1 MNKERELYNKI
12 KYFNITIPPPIPPP
26 IQIIKIPIVENKQ
39 NISTTENT
47 YGRFAN
53 HFIRNMASHIL
64 AKKYNLKFI
73 YSYYNEIKELGI
85 DLFIDGINSYNE
97 TIEIYNANLME
108 YINNIS
114 INKNIIMNDYYQLKE
129 FILYLK
135 KYFDDNNLFNQVKIK
150 NIYNSKYNTNNDM
163 FVHVRLGD
171 ILISNNNLPFEY
183 YDNIISTIKF
193 ENGYISSDTIN
204 HEICQ
209 KLINKYNLIKIEL
222 NEIQTIM
229 YGSTCKYIVLSEG
242 TFSWL
247 VGFLG
252 IYSKVYVPK
261 NNRWHGDIFVLPEW
275 IKS

>member
-1 MNKERELYNKI
+1 MNKERELYNKM
-12 KYFNITIPPPIPPP
+12 KYFNTNILIMEKP
-26 IQIIKIPIVENKQ
+26 IIKNKSIIQ
-39 NISTTENT
+39 NISTTLNT
-47 YGRFAN
+47 SGRFAN

-73 YSYYNEIKELGI
+73 YSYHNEIKELGI

-97 TIEIYNANLME
+97 TIEIYDTNLMD
-108 YINNIS
+108 YINNII
-114 INKNIIMNDYYQLKE
+114 INKNIIMNNCYQSKE

-135 KYFDDNNLFNQVKIK
+135 KYFDDNHLFDQIKIK
-150 NIYNSKYNTNNDM
+150 NIYNSRYDTNNDL

-171 ILISNNNLPFEY
+171 TIGFNLSFEY
-183 YDNIISTIKF
+183 YDNIISKIKF

-204 HEICQ
+204 HEICK

-229 YGSTCKYIVLSEG
+229 YGSTCKYIVLSQG

-247 VGFLG
+247 IGFLG
-252 IYSKVYVPK
+252 IYSEIYVPSTHT
-261 NNRWHGDIFVLPEW
+261 WHGNIFVIPEW
-275 IKS
+275 IKC

>member
-1 MNKERELYNKI
+1 MNKEKELYNKI
-12 KYFNITIPPPIPPP
+12 K
-26 IQIIKIPIVENKQ
+26 IIKNKPIVK
-39 NISTTENT
+39 NISTTEDT
-47 YGRFAN
+47 SGRFAN
-53 HFIRNMASHIL
+53 HFIRNMAAHIL
-64 AKKYNLKFI
+64 SKKYNLKFI

-85 DLFIDGINSYNE
+85 DLFIDGVNSYE
-97 TIEIYNANLME
+97 ESVSIYDCNLME
-108 YINNIS
+108 YINNIL
-114 INKNIIMNDYYQLKE
+114 INKNIIMNDCYQLKE

-135 KYFDDNNLFNQVKIK
+135 KYFDDNNLFEQVKIK
-150 NIYNSKYNTNNDM
+150 NIYNSRYNKNNDL

-171 ILISNNNLPFEY
+171 IIGTYNLPFEY

-222 NEIQTIM
+222 NEVQTIM
-229 YGSTCKYIVLSEG
+229 YGSTYKYIVLSGG

-247 VGFLG
+247 IGFLG
-252 IYSKVYVPK
+252 IYSNVYVPK
-261 NNRWHGDIFVLPEW
+261 NNRWYGDIFVLPDW

>member
-1 MNKERELYNKI
+1 MNKERELYNKM
-12 KYFNITIPPPIPPP
+12 KYFNITIPP
-26 IQIIKIPIVENKQ
+26 N
-39 NISTTENT
+39 
-47 YGRFAN
+47 GRFAN

-85 DLFIDGINSYNE
+85 NLFIDGVNLYEESVSINNC
-97 TIEIYNANLME
+97 NLME

-114 INKNIIMNDYYQLKE
+114 INKNIIMNDYYQTKE

-135 KYFDDNNLFNQVKIK
+135 KYFDDNNLFDQVKIK
-150 NIYNSKYNTNNDM
+150 NIYNLKYNKNNEM

-171 ILISNNNLPFEY
+171 ILISNNNLLFEY
-183 YDNIISTIKF
+183 YDNIISKIKF

-229 YGSTCKYIVLSEG
+229 YGSTCKYIVLSGG

-247 VGFLG
+247 IGFLG
-252 IYSKVYVPK
+252 IYSEIYVPSIT
-261 NNRWHGDIFVLPEW
+261 RWHGDIFVLPEW
-275 IKS
+275 IKC

>member
-1 MNKERELYNKI
+1 MNKERESYNKM
-12 KYFNITIPPPIPPP
+12 KYFNTN
-26 IQIIKIPIVENKQ
+26 IQIIKNKPIIENKSIIEY
-39 NISTTENT
+39 ISNT
-47 YGRFAN
+47 NNTSGRFAN

-73 YSYYNEIKELGI
+73 YSYYNEIKQLGI
-85 DLFIDGINSYNE
+85 DLFIDGINSYDD
-97 TIEIYNANLME
+97 IISIYDCNLME

-114 INKNIIMNDYYQLKE
+114 INKSIIMNDCYQSKE

-135 KYFDDNNLFNQVKIK
+135 KYFDDNNLFDQIKIK
-150 NIYNSKYNTNNDM
+150 NIYNSRYDTNNDI

-171 ILISNNNLPFEY
+171 TIGFNLSFEY
-183 YDNIISTIKF
+183 YDNIISKIKF

-247 VGFLG
+247 IGFLAL
-252 IYSKVYVPK
+252 YSIVYVPSIHT
-261 NNRWHGDIFVLPEW
+261 WHGDIFVLPEW

>member
-1 MNKERELYNKI
+1 MNKERELYNKM
-12 KYFNITIPPPIPPP
+12 KFFNTNILIIEKP
-26 IQIIKIPIVENKQ
+26 IIKNKSIIE
-39 NISTTENT
+39 NISTTLNT
-47 YGRFAN
+47 SGRFAN

-85 DLFIDGINSYNE
+85 DLFVDGVNSYE
-97 TIEIYNANLME
+97 ESIVIDEYNLMD

-114 INKNIIMNDYYQLKE
+114 INKNIIMNNYYQIKE

-135 KYFDDNNLFNQVKIK
+135 KYFEDNNLMDQIKIK
-150 NIYNSKYNTNNDM
+150 NIYNSRYDTNNDM

-171 ILISNNNLPFEY
+171 TIGFNLPFEY

-209 KLINKYNLIKIEL
+209 KLINKYNLKKIEL

-247 VGFLG
+247 IGFLG
-252 IYSKVYVPK
+252 IYSKVYIQSINKWHGDIFV
-261 NNRWHGDIFVLPEW
+261 WHGDIFVLPEW
-275 IKS
+275 IKC

>member
-1 MNKERELYNKI
+1 MNKERESYNKM
-12 KYFNITIPPPIPPP
+12 KYFNTNILIIEKP
-26 IQIIKIPIVENKQ
+26 IIKNKSIIENT
-39 NISTTENT
+39 STTLNT
-47 YGRFAN
+47 SGRFAN

-97 TIEIYNANLME
+97 TIEIYDANLID

-114 INKNIIMNDYYQLKE
+114 INKNIIMNDCYQSKE

-135 KYFDDNNLFNQVKIK
+135 KYFDDNHLFDQIKIK
-150 NIYNSKYNTNNDM
+150 NIYNSRYDTNNDI

-171 ILISNNNLPFEY
+171 TIGFNLSFEY
-183 YDNIISTIKF
+183 YDNIISKIKF

-247 VGFLG
+247 IGFLG
-252 IYSKVYVPK
+252 IYSEIYVPSIHT
-261 NNRWHGDIFVLPEW
+261 WHGDIFVLPEW

>member
-1 MNKERELYNKI
+1 MNKEKELYNKI
-12 KYFNITIPPPIPPP
+12 KFFNIIIPPPIP
-26 IQIIKIPIVENKQ
+26 IIKNKPIVK

-47 YGRFAN
+47 SGRFAN
-53 HFIRNMASHIL
+53 HFIRNMAAHIL
-64 AKKYNLKFI
+64 SKKYNLKFI

-85 DLFIDGINSYNE
+85 DLFIDGVNSYE
-97 TIEIYNANLME
+97 EDVSIYDCNLME
-108 YINNIS
+108 YINNIL
-114 INKNIIMNDYYQLKE
+114 INKNIIMNDCYQSKE

-135 KYFDDNNLFNQVKIK
+135 KYFDDNNLFEQVKIK
-150 NIYNSKYNTNNDM
+150 NIYNSRYNKNNDL

-204 HEICQ
+204 NEICQ

-222 NEIQTIM
+222 NEVQTIM
-229 YGSTCKYIVLSEG
+229 YGSTYKYIVLSEG

-247 VGFLG
+247 IGFLG

-261 NNRWHGDIFVLPEW
+261 NNRWHGDIFVLPDW

>member
-1 MNKERELYNKI
+1 MNRERELYNKI
-12 KYFNITIPPPIPPP
+12 KYFNITIPP
-26 IQIIKIPIVENKQ
+26 N
-39 NISTTENT
+39 
-47 YGRFAN
+47 GGFAN

-73 YSYYNEIKELGI
+73 YSYYNEIKQLGI
-85 DLFIDGINSYNE
+85 DLFIDGINSYDD
-97 TIEIYNANLME
+97 IISIYDCNLME

-114 INKNIIMNDYYQLKE
+114 INKNIIMNDYYQTKE

-135 KYFDDNNLFNQVKIK
+135 KYFDDNNLFDQVKIK
-150 NIYNSKYNTNNDM
+150 NIYNLKYNKNNDM
-163 FVHVRLGD
+163 FVHVRLGN

-183 YDNIISTIKF
+183 YDNIISKIKF

-209 KLINKYNLIKIEL
+209 KLINKYNLVKIEL

-229 YGSTCKYIVLSEG
+229 YGSTCKYIVLSGG

-247 VGFLG
+247 IGFLG
-252 IYSKVYVPK
+252 IYSEIYVPSIT
-261 NNRWHGDIFVLPEW
+261 RWPIWHGDIFVLPEW
-275 IKS
+275 IKC

>member
-1 MNKERELYNKI
+1 MNKEKELYNKM
-12 KYFNITIPPPIPPP
+12 KFFNTN
-26 IQIIKIPIVENKQ
+26 IQIIEKPIIKNKSIIE
-39 NISTTENT
+39 NISTTLDT
-47 YGRFAN
+47 SGRFAN
-53 HFIRNMASHIL
+53 HFIRNMAAHIL
-64 AKKYNLKFI
+64 SKKYNLKFI

-97 TIEIYNANLME
+97 TIGIYDANLMD
-108 YINNIS
+108 YINNII
-114 INKNIIMNDYYQLKE
+114 INKNIIMNDCYQSKE

-135 KYFDDNNLFNQVKIK
+135 KYFDDNNLFEQVKIK
-150 NIYNSKYNTNNDM
+150 NIYNSKYNKNNDM

-183 YDNIISTIKF
+183 YDNIISTMKF

-247 VGFLG
+247 IGFLG

>member
-1 MNKERELYNKI
+1 MNKEKELYNKI
-12 KYFNITIPPPIPPP
+12 KFFNIIIPPPI
-26 IQIIKIPIVENKQ
+26 IKNKSIVK

-47 YGRFAN
+47 SGRFAN
-53 HFIRNMASHIL
+53 HFIRNMAAHIL
-64 AKKYNLKFI
+64 SKKYNLKFI

-85 DLFIDGINSYNE
+85 DLFIDGTNSYKE
-97 TIEIYNANLME
+97 TIVIDESNLMD

-114 INKNIIMNDYYQLKE
+114 INKNIIMNNCYQIKE

-135 KYFDDNNLFNQVKIK
+135 KYFEDNNLMDQVKIK
-150 NIYNSKYNTNNDM
+150 NIYKSRYNTNNDM

-171 ILISNNNLPFEY
+171 TIGFNLPFEY
-183 YDNIISTIKF
+183 YDNFISNIKF

-222 NEIQTIM
+222 NEVQTIM
-229 YGSTCKYIVLSEG
+229 YGSTYKYIVLSEG

-247 VGFLG
+247 IGFLG

-261 NNRWHGDIFVLPEW
+261 NNRWHGDIFVLPDW

>member
-1 MNKERELYNKI
+1 MNKERESYNKM
-12 KYFNITIPPPIPPP
+12 KYFNTNILIIEKP
-26 IQIIKIPIVENKQ
+26 IIKNKSIIE
-39 NISTTENT
+39 NISTTLNT
-47 YGRFAN
+47 SGRFAN

-85 DLFIDGINSYNE
+85 DLFIDGINVYNE
-97 TIEIYNANLME
+97 TIEIYDANLID
-108 YINNIS
+108 YINNII
-114 INKNIIMNDYYQLKE
+114 INKNIIMNNSYQIKE

-135 KYFDDNNLFNQVKIK
+135 KYFDDNNLFEQVKIK
-150 NIYNSKYNTNNDM
+150 NIYNSRYNKNNDL

-171 ILISNNNLPFEY
+171 TIGFNLSFEY
-183 YDNIISTIKF
+183 YDNIISKIKF

-247 VGFLG
+247 IGFLG
-252 IYSKVYVPK
+252 IYSEIYVPSIHT
-261 NNRWHGDIFVLPEW
+261 WHGDIFVLPEW